1 VQNPGKMPQKVQ
13 KLYVL
18 VSDSLMQVS
27 FAGFLSLPALYVV
40 VCSLTLNITA
50 VTVVSLAASDS

>member
-40 VCSLTLNITA
+40 VCTRATSEPSPIA
-50 VTVVSLAASDS
+50 GRADPH

>member
-1 VQNPGKMPQKVQ
+1 MPQKVQ